1 MLTVVAKLLQIIA
14 PTTALFGEKDYQ
26 QLVLIRQMVRDLNF
40 DVKILAVQT
49 VREPD
54 GLAPIAHGASR
65 EADADESQRKGAR
78 DGAHYLLWIER
89 HRCPSI
95 VKYAH

>member
-1 MLTVVAKLLQIIA
+1 MSLLRKFVPRTLLVRTFLMLSLLIFVSVASWLTLF
-14 PTTALFGEKDYQ
+14 ALAE
-26 QLVLIRQMVRDLNF
+26 
-40 DVKILAVQT
+40 
-49 VREPD
+49 REPD

-78 DGAHYLLWIER
+78 DGARHLLWIER